1 MLSVSVDVDVYHQ
14 HCMRWRRCRQLDLL
28 SMHKAQR
35 SQTVQTATTMSRF
48 SLPASASA
56 VSLVRVSICRAFA
69 GIGIVVGCGF
79 GMAGAKH
86 SLNGALPVLALSV
99 HSLSLS
105 LPPLTMCCVTAVS
118 GARSPWTTT
127 TCRPYCY
134 LCVRELSERVCVCE
148 VRWSHKMQLSQ
159 ISESKCR
166 SEEPKPM
173 HTKLVQPVGQKALM

>member
-99 HSLSLS
+99 HALSLSPTFDNVLCDSCFGRSLSLNNNNMS
-105 LPPLTMCCVTAVS
+105 SILLPMC
-118 GARSPWTTT
+118 
-127 TCRPYCY
+127 
-134 LCVRELSERVCVCE
+134 ERAEWACVCV
-148 VRWSHKMQLSQ
+148 WGSLITQNA
-159 ISESKCR
+159 I
-166 SEEPKPM
+166 KPNIREQM
-173 HTKLVQPVGQKALM
+173 